1 MPRFVIERVYD
12 IEVQDDMARLG
23 SRTKQVALE
32 QFPDISWELS
42 HVVSDESGIKSFCI
56 YEAPN
61 EQRLREH
68 GERVGQHTITH
79 VYEIAADVTPADFP
93 A

>member
-12 IEVQDDMARLG
+12 IEVQDDMARIG

-32 QFPDISWELS
+32 QFPDITWELS

-93 A
+93 T

>member
-12 IEVQDDMARLG
+12 IEVQDDMARIG

-93 A
+93 T